1 MSAMNSE
8 NINNCFDLI
17 EEVFGEYMFH
27 EHPEAIYNMDQAGMP
42 LEPVLRRLS
51 QRRDKNRH

>member
-1 MSAMNSE
+1 MNSE

-17 EEVFGEYMFH
+17 EEVFGEYKFH

-42 LEPVLRRLS
+42 LESVLRRLL